1 MGAPTYTHRSIM
13 APKQK
18 APCYVL
24 GVGMTKFIKP
34 RGKVDY
40 TELGFEAGVKAML
53 DAQVNYDEMDTG
65 VACYCYGDSTCGQRV
80 FYQFGM
86 TQIPIYN
93 VNNNCSTGSTG
104 LHLGRTMISGGMA
117 DAVLV
122 VGFEKM
128 FPGSLQSFFNDR
140 ANPTGTTA
148 EMMRATRGITNAPGA
163 AQMFGNAGRE
173 YMEKYGAKLE
183 DFAEI
188 ARVNHEHSKRN
199 PYSQFQD
206 EYSLEQVMKATMIHE
221 PLTKLQCCPTSDG
234 GAAAVLVSQDF
245 LDQRPHLK
253 EQAVLI
259 AGQCLATDAPSLFS
273 RSAIDLMGFDMTKYA
288 VKVAMEQANVT
299 PDDVKVCELHDC
311 FSANEMIVIDAL
323 GLSAPGK
330 AHELVRSGGITYG
343 GKVVINPSGGLI
355 SKGHPLGASGIAQ
368 CAELVWH
375 LRGWA
380 NNRLVDDTKVALQ
393 HNLGLGGAVVVT
405 VYKRADGN
413 SNTKVE
419 SAEVGKRNKL
429 GYNPAVEAKGFTEA
443 QATSVRS
450 KSKSSA
456 WALQDVE
463 KKVEARF

>member
-1 MGAPTYTHRSIM
+1 M

-18 APCYVL
+18 DPVYVL

-53 DAQVNYDEMDTG
+53 DAQVNYDDIDMG

-80 FYQFGM
+80 FYQFGQ
-86 TQIPIYN
+86 TSIPIWN

-104 LHLGRTMISGGMA
+104 LYLGRNMIAGGQA

-128 FPGSLQSFFNDR
+128 NPGSLQSYFQDR
-140 ANPTGTTA
+140 ANPTGTFG
-148 EMMRATRGITNAPGA
+148 EMMKATRGVTNAPGA

-173 YMEKYGAKLE
+173 YKEKYGATNA

-206 EYSLEQVMKATMIHE
+206 EYTLEQIMKSPMIHE

-234 GAAAVLVSQDF
+234 GAAAVLVSQSF
-245 LDQRPHLK
+245 LDARPHLK

-259 AGQCLATDAPSLFS
+259 AGQVLATDTESVFS
-273 RSAIDLMGFDMTKYA
+273 RSAIDLMGYGMNEYA
-288 VKVAMEQANVT
+288 AKIALAEAGVSVKDIKVAEV
-299 PDDVKVCELHDC
+299 HDC

-323 GLSAPGK
+323 GLSEKGK
-330 AHELVRSGGITYG
+330 AHEMVRAGDITYG
-343 GKVVINPSGGLI
+343 GKMVVNPSGGLI

-380 NNRLVDDTKVALQ
+380 NNRLVKGTTAALQ
-393 HNLGLGGAVVVT
+393 HNLGLGGAVVVS
-405 VYKRADGN
+405 VYKRADGKA
-413 SNTKVE
+413 SDAVSSE
-419 SAEVGKRNKL
+419 DVGKKNGL
-429 GYNPAVEAKGFTEA
+429 GYNPAVEAKGFTRA
-443 QATSVRS
+443 QVDTVRS
-450 KSKSSA
+450 KKA
-456 WALQDVE
+456 RNEWALGDVHD
-463 KKVEARF
+463 KVEARF

>member
-1 MGAPTYTHRSIM
+1 M

-18 APCYVL
+18 APVYVL

-53 DAQVNYDEMDTG
+53 DAQVNYDDMDMG

-80 FYQFGM
+80 FYQFGQ
-86 TQIPIYN
+86 TSIPIWN

-104 LHLGRTMISGGMA
+104 LYLGRNMIAGGQA

-128 FPGSLQSFFNDR
+128 NPGSLQSYFQDR
-140 ANPTGTTA
+140 ANPTGTFG
-148 EMMRATRGITNAPGA
+148 EMMKATRGVTNAPGA

-173 YMEKYGAKLE
+173 YMEKYGARNE

-206 EYSLEQVMKATMIHE
+206 EYSLEQVMKSPMIHE

-234 GAAAVLVSQDF
+234 GAAAVLVSQEF
-245 LDQRPHLK
+245 LDARPHLK

-259 AGQCLATDAPSLFS
+259 AGQVLATDTESVFS
-273 RSAIDLMGFDMTKYA
+273 RSAIDLMGYGMNEQAAKAALAEAQVNVKD
-288 VKVAMEQANVT
+288 VKVAEV
-299 PDDVKVCELHDC
+299 HDC

-323 GLSAPGK
+323 GLSEKGK
-330 AHELVRSGGITYG
+330 AHEMVRAGDITYG
-343 GKVVINPSGGLI
+343 GRMVVNPSGGLI

-380 NNRLVDDTKVALQ
+380 NNRLVKGTTAALQ
-393 HNLGLGGAVVVT
+393 HNLGLGGAVVVS
-405 VYKRADGN
+405 VYKRADGKA
-413 SNTKVE
+413 SEPVS
-419 SAEVGKRNKL
+419 SADVGRRNGL
-429 GYNPAVEAKGFTEA
+429 GYNPAVEAKGFTRA
-443 QATSVRS
+443 QVDAVRS
-450 KSKSSA
+450 KTA
-456 WALQDVE
+456 RNEWALGDVHD
-463 KKVEARF
+463 KVEARF

>member
-1 MGAPTYTHRSIM
+1 M

-18 APCYVL
+18 DPVYVL

-53 DAQVNYDEMDTG
+53 DAQVNYDDIDMG
-65 VACYCYGDSTCGQRV
+65 VAYYCYGDSTCGQRV
-80 FYQFGM
+80 FYQFGQ
-86 TQIPIYN
+86 TSIPIWN

-104 LHLGRTMISGGMA
+104 LFLGRNMIAGGQA

-128 FPGSLQSFFNDR
+128 NPGSLQSYFQDR
-140 ANPTGTTA
+140 ANPTGTFG
-148 EMMRATRGITNAPGA
+148 EMMKATRGVTNAPGA

-173 YMEKYGAKLE
+173 YMEKYGAVSA

-206 EYSLEQVMKATMIHE
+206 EYTLEQIMNSPMIHE

-234 GAAAVLVSQDF
+234 GAAAVLVSQSF
-245 LDQRPHLK
+245 LDARPHLK

-259 AGQCLATDAPSLFS
+259 AGQVLATDTESVFS
-273 RSAIDLMGFDMTKYA
+273 RSAIDLMGYGMNEHAAKLA
-288 VKVAMEQANVT
+288 LAEAGVSVKEIKVAEV
-299 PDDVKVCELHDC
+299 HDC

-323 GLSAPGK
+323 GLSEKGK
-330 AHELVRSGGITYG
+330 AHEMVRAGDITYG
-343 GKVVINPSGGLI
+343 GKMVVNPSGGLI

-380 NNRLVDDTKVALQ
+380 NNRLVEGTTAALQ
-393 HNLGLGGAVVVT
+393 HNLGLGGAVVVS
-405 VYKRADGN
+405 VYKRADGKA
-413 SNTKVE
+413 SDAVS
-419 SAEVGKRNKL
+419 SADVGKKNGL
-429 GYNPAVEAKGFTEA
+429 GYNPAVEAKGFTRA
-443 QATSVRS
+443 QVDTVRS
-450 KSKSSA
+450 KKA
-456 WALQDVE
+456 RNEWALGDVHD
-463 KKVEARF
+463 KVEARF

>member
-1 MGAPTYTHRSIM
+1 MGKKT
-13 APKQK
+13 K

-53 DAQVNYDEMDTG
+53 DAQINYDDVEQG
-65 VACYCYGDSTCGQRV
+65 IACYCYGDSTCGQRV

-104 LHLGRTMISGGMA
+104 LNLGRTMVANGAA
-117 DAVLV
+117 DCVLV

-128 FPGSLQSFFNDR
+128 FPGSLQSFFQDR
-140 ANPTGTTA
+140 TNPTGTTVD
-148 EMMRATRGITNAPGA
+148 MMKATRGITNAPGA

-173 YMEKYGAKLE
+173 YMEKYGAKKE

-188 ARVNHEHSKRN
+188 ARINHEHSKRN

-206 EYSLEQVMKATMIHE
+206 EYTLQQVMDSTSIHE

-234 GAAAVLVSQDF
+234 GAAAVLVSEDF
-245 LDQRPHLK
+245 LNARPHLR
-253 EQAVLI
+253 EQAILI
-259 AGQCLATDAPSLFS
+259 AGQCLATDATSLFS
-273 RSAIDLMGFDMTKYA
+273 RSSIDLMGYEMTKNA
-288 VKVAMEQANVT
+288 AKTALAEAGVSVK
-299 PDDVKVCELHDC
+299 DVKVCELHDC

-323 GLSAPGK
+323 GLSEHGK
-330 AHELVRSGGITYG
+330 AHEMVRNGDITYG
-343 GKVVINPSGGLI
+343 GKMVINPSGGLI
-355 SKGHPLGASGIAQ
+355 SKGHPLGATGIAQ

-380 NNRLVDDTKVALQ
+380 NNRLVDGTTVALQ

-405 VYKRADGN
+405 VYKRADGKT
-413 SNTKVE
+413 SE
-419 SAEVGKRNKL
+419 SVDSQTVGQKNGL
-429 GYNPAVEAKGFTEA
+429 GYNPAVEAKGFSKA
-443 QATSVRS
+443 QVNQVRS
-450 KSKSSA
+450 KQHRSD
-456 WALQDVE
+456 WALADTE
-463 KKVEARF
+463 RKVEARF

>member
-1 MGAPTYTHRSIM
+1 M

-18 APCYVL
+18 DPVYVL

-53 DAQVNYDEMDTG
+53 DAQVNYDDIDMG

-80 FYQFGM
+80 FYQFGQ
-86 TQIPIYN
+86 TSIPIWN

-104 LHLGRTMISGGMA
+104 LYLGRNMIAGGQA

-128 FPGSLQSFFNDR
+128 NPGSLQSYFQDR
-140 ANPTGTTA
+140 ANPTGTFG
-148 EMMRATRGITNAPGA
+148 EMMKATRGITNAPGA

-173 YMEKYGAKLE
+173 YKEKYGATNE

-206 EYSLEQVMKATMIHE
+206 EYTLEQIMKSPMIHE

-234 GAAAVLVSQDF
+234 GAAAVLVSQSF
-245 LDQRPHLK
+245 LDARPHLK

-259 AGQCLATDAPSLFS
+259 AGQVLATDTESVFS
-273 RSAIDLMGFDMTKYA
+273 RSAIDLMGYGMNEYA
-288 VKVAMEQANVT
+288 AKVALAEAGV
-299 PDDVKVCELHDC
+299 DVKDIKVAEVHDC

-323 GLSAPGK
+323 GLSAKGK
-330 AHELVRSGGITYG
+330 AHEMVRAGDITYG
-343 GKVVINPSGGLI
+343 GKMVVNPSGGLI

-380 NNRLVDDTKVALQ
+380 NNRLVQGTTAALQ
-393 HNLGLGGAVVVT
+393 HNLGLGGAVVVS
-405 VYKRADGN
+405 VYKRADGKA
-413 SNTKVE
+413 SDAVSSE
-419 SAEVGKRNKL
+419 DVGRKNGL
-429 GYNPAVEAKGFTEA
+429 GYNPAVEAKGFTRA
-443 QATSVRS
+443 QVDTVRS
-450 KSKSSA
+450 KKA
-456 WALQDVE
+456 RNEWALGDVHD
-463 KKVEARF
+463 KVEARF

>member
-1 MGAPTYTHRSIM
+1 M

-18 APCYVL
+18 APVYVL

-40 TELGFEAGVKAML
+40 TELGFEAGIKALL
-53 DAQVNYDEMDTG
+53 DAQVNYDDMEAG

-104 LHLGRTMISGGMA
+104 IHLGRTMIAGGMA

-140 ANPTGTTA
+140 ANPGERTSQ
-148 EMMRATRGITNAPGA
+148 MMKATRGITNAPGA
-163 AQMFGNAGRE
+163 AQLFGNAGRE
-173 YMEKYGAKLE
+173 YMEKYGAKAE

-199 PYSQFQD
+199 PYSQFQQ
-206 EYSLEQVMKATMIHE
+206 EYTHEQVMQAPMIHE

-234 GAAAVLVSQDF
+234 GAAAVLVSQAF
-245 LDQRPHLK
+245 LDARPHLK
-253 EQAVLI
+253 DQAILI
-259 AGQCLATDAPSLFS
+259 AGQQLSTDSPDLFN
-273 RSAIDLMGFDMTKYA
+273 RSSIDLVGYGMSKTAAKMA
-288 VKVAMEQANVT
+288 LNEAKV
-299 PDDVKVCELHDC
+299 DVKDIKVVELHDC
-311 FSANEMIVIDAL
+311 FSANEMVTIDAL
-323 GLSAPGK
+323 GLCEPGK
-330 AHELVRSGGITYG
+330 AHELVRNGDITYG
-343 GKVVINPSGGLI
+343 GKMVINPSGGLI
-355 SKGHPLGASGIAQ
+355 SKGHPLGASGLAQ
-368 CAELVWH
+368 CAELCWH

-380 NNRLVDDTKVALQ
+380 NNRLVEGTTAALQ

-405 VYKRADGN
+405 VYKRADGKA
-413 SNTKVE
+413 STPVSSE
-419 SAEVGKRNKL
+419 EIGKKNGL
-429 GYNPAVEAKGFTEA
+429 GYNPAVEAKGFTKA
-443 QATSVRS
+443 QVEQARS
-450 KSKSSA
+450 RTAKSE
-456 WALQDVE
+456 WAISDVE
-463 KKVEARF
+463 QKVEARF